1 MCIQNKEECRL
12 WRKMKQVKSQDIME
26 QKSMSPKYILKCFFF
41 FIAGLDRLQYPSI
54 KCSNYLFE
62 PFVFWLLNLTDPTMR
77 SAFICIPQ
85 LFKKNDWKKTHF
97 FDTKFCSVFYKCI
110 FFKPILISVFLCLH
124 VSEVKVKHCQKFC
137 SQHCCQWKQH
147 IVIQYEIL
155 QSVNF

>member
-1 MCIQNKEECRL
+1 MRCEPAVTQRL
-12 WRKMKQVKSQDIME
+12 RCELRSAWGKWLWTANLMVN
-26 QKSMSPKYILKCFFF
+26 PNF

-85 LFKKNDWKKTHF
+85 LLKKNDWKKTHF